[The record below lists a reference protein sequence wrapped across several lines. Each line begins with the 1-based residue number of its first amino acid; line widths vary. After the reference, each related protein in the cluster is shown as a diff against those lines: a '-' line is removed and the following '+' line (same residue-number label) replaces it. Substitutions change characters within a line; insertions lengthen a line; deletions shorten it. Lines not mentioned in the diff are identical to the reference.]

1 MTGRRAKLLLI
12 LAGVLAA
19 AVVLGAW
26 TQDWFSITIDT
37 GQVLPVP
44 GSVAAPAL
52 TALALSELV
61 LLGAIAI
68 AGPFFR
74 IVLAIIEVFVGI
86 AIGFSALVAILD
98 PVSASSSTISSAT
111 GVAGDKSIAA
121 LVTAQSATAWPWI
134 ALVGGVLVILLAIA
148 MVVTARSWPGSSS
161 RKYQATRM
169 APAENT
175 SAPRQRTAV
184 DDWDALSGGDDPTT

>member
-12 LAGVLAA
+12 LAGIVAA

-61 LLGAIAI
+61 LLGAI
-68 AGPFFR
+68 
-74 IVLAIIEVFVGI
+74 
-86 AIGFSALVAILD
+86 
-98 PVSASSSTISSAT
+98 
-111 GVAGDKSIAA
+111 VAGIIY
-121 LVTAQSATAWPWI
+121 LVT
-134 ALVGGVLVILLAIA
+134 
-148 MVVTARSWPGSSS
+148 
-161 RKYQATRM
+161 K
-169 APAENT
+169 
-175 SAPRQRTAV
+175 
-184 DDWDALSGGDDPTT
+184 

>member
-1 MTGRRAKLLLI
+1 VTGRRAKLLLI
-12 LAGVLAA
+12 LAGVVAA

-37 GQVLPVP
+37 GQMLPVP
-44 GSVAAPAL
+44 GSIAAPAL

-74 IVLAIIEVFVGI
+74 IVLAIIEVFVGV

-98 PVSASSSTISSAT
+98 PVSASSSTISTAT
-111 GVAGDKSIAA
+111 GVAGDKSIAE
-121 LVTAQSATAWPWI
+121 LVTAQSVTAWPWV

-148 MVVTARSWPGSSS
+148 MLVTARSWPGSSS
-161 RKYQATRM
+161 RKYQTTRM
-169 APAENT
+169 EPVDRVAK
-175 SAPRQRTAV
+175 PRERSAV

>member
-12 LAGVLAA
+12 LAGIVAA

-74 IVLAIIEVFVGI
+74 IVLGVIEALVGF
-86 AIGFSALVAILD
+86 AIGFEALLSILD
-98 PVSASSSTISSAT
+98 PVSASAETISTAT
-111 GVAGDKSIAA
+111 GVAGDESIAE
-121 LVTAQSATAWPWI
+121 LVTAQSVAAWPWV
-134 ALVGGVLVILLAIA
+134 ALVGGALIILLAIGT
-148 MVVTARSWPGSSS
+148 VLTARTWPGSSS
-161 RKYQATRM
+161 RKYQAARM
-169 APAENT
+169 EPVDT
-175 SAPRQRTAV
+175 PKAPRERTAV